1 MINDIKKLIDS
12 LEYQKFKDPKDREDK
27 YFNKGL
33 QTAINQLKLILEENN
48 TSRD

>member
-1 MINDIKKLIDS
+1 MIDDIKKLVDN

-33 QTAINQLKLILEENN
+33 QVAISQLKLIVEENE
-48 TSRD
+48 R